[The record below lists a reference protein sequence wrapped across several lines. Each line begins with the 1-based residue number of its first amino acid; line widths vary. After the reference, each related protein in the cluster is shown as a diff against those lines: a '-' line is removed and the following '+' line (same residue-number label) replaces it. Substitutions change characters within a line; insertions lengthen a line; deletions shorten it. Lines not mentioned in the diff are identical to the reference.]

1 MNMIP
6 PFDVVT
12 FITAPWAEAWESS
25 LWIVVMGFL
34 VNAACG
40 LVGSF
45 LVLRRMALVGDAISH
60 SVLPGI
66 AVAFLLSTSRSS
78 GLMVVGAVGAG
89 LFAVWLIEFIHRN
102 TRVKPDAAL
111 GVTFTTLFSI
121 GVILIALYAD
131 QVDLDL
137 ECVLYGEIGFVY
149 FADSFA
155 LLGIEVPIPVLRIA
169 VTLFGLLIL
178 VLLFYKEA
186 LVTSFDPVLATSL
199 GISARWM
206 HYGLMLSLSVVI
218 VFSFESVG
226 AILVIAMLILPSV
239 TGSLLSDRLAHI
251 LIMSGAF
258 SALYALAGLHLA
270 TWLNCSPAGAM
281 VVAGFLIFC
290 LAWIFSPRR
299 GLLAQFRKGR
309 GSFTPDV
316 SGKLNPELG
325 IKN

>member
-1 MNMIP
+1 MELIP
-6 PFDVVT
+6 PFDVVS
-12 FITAPWAEAWESS
+12 FIKAPWGEAGESS

-60 SVLPGI
+60 SLLPGI

-78 GLMVVGAVGAG
+78 GLMLVGAVGAG
-89 LFAVWLIEFIHRN
+89 LLAVWLIEFIHRN
-102 TRVKPDAAL
+102 SRVKPDAAL

-121 GVILIALYAD
+121 GVILVALYAD

-155 LLGIEVPIPVLRIA
+155 LWGLEVPIPVLRMA
-169 VTLFGLLIL
+169 VTLFGLLVL
-178 VLLFYKEA
+178 LLLFYKEA

-199 GISARWM
+199 GIPARWV
-206 HYGLMLSLSVVI
+206 HYGLMLTLSVVI

-239 TGSLLSDRLAHI
+239 TGSLLSDRLTHI
-251 LIMSGAF
+251 LLLTVAF

-299 GLLAQFRKGR
+299 GLLTQLRKGR
-309 GSFTPDV
+309 AGSTPDV
-316 SGKLNPELG
+316 GRNLRLG
-325 IKN
+325 

>member
-1 MNMIP
+1 MELIP
-6 PFDVVT
+6 PFELVS
-12 FITAPWAEAWESS
+12 FIKAPWGEAGESS

-60 SVLPGI
+60 SLLPGI

-78 GLMVVGAVGAG
+78 GLMMVGAVGAG
-89 LFAVWLIEFIHRN
+89 LLAVWLIEFIHRN

-121 GVILIALYAD
+121 GVILVALYAD

-155 LLGIEVPIPVLRIA
+155 LLGIEVPVPVLRMA
-169 VTLFGLLIL
+169 ATLFGLL
-178 VLLFYKEA
+178 VLLLLFFKEA

-199 GISARWM
+199 GIPARWV
-206 HYGLMLSLSVVI
+206 HYGLMLTLSVVI

-239 TGSLLSDRLAHI
+239 TGSLLSDRLIHI
-251 LIMSGAF
+251 LLMSVAF

-281 VVAGFLIFC
+281 VVVGFLIFC

-299 GLLAQFRKGR
+299 GLLVQLRKGR
-309 GSFTPDV
+309 GV
-316 SGKLNPELG
+316 KARLG
-325 IKN
+325 APIRN

>member
-1 MNMIP
+1 MELIP
-6 PFDVVT
+6 PFDVVS
-12 FITAPWAEAWESS
+12 FFKAPWGEAGESS

-60 SVLPGI
+60 SLLPGI

-78 GLMVVGAVGAG
+78 GLMMAGAVGAG
-89 LFAVWLIEFIHRN
+89 LLAVWLIEFIHRN

-121 GVILIALYAD
+121 GVILVALYAD

-149 FADSFA
+149 FAEGIA
-155 LLGIEVPIPVLRIA
+155 IWGIEVPVPVLRMA
-169 VTLFGLLIL
+169 VTLFGLL
-178 VLLFYKEA
+178 VLLLLFFKEA

-199 GISARWM
+199 GIPARWV
-206 HYGLMLSLSVVI
+206 HYGLMLTLSVVI

-239 TGSLLSDRLAHI
+239 TGSLLSDRLTHI
-251 LIMSGAF
+251 LLMSVAF
-258 SALYALAGLHLA
+258 SALYALVGLHLA

-299 GLLAQFRKGR
+299 GLLVQLRKGR
-309 GSFTPDV
+309 R
-316 SGKLNPELG
+316 ELRIEHG
-325 IKN
+325 

>member
-1 MNMIP
+1 MELIP
-6 PFDVVT
+6 PFDFVS
-12 FITAPWAEAWESS
+12 FFTAPWGEAGESS

-60 SVLPGI
+60 SLLPGI

-78 GLMVVGAVGAG
+78 GLMMVGAVGAG
-89 LFAVWLIEFIHRN
+89 LLAVWLIEFIHRN

-121 GVILIALYAD
+121 GVILVALYAD

-155 LLGIEVPIPVLRIA
+155 LWGIEVPLPVLRMA
-169 VTLFGLLIL
+169 ATLFGLLVLL
-178 VLLFYKEA
+178 VLFYKEA

-199 GISARWM
+199 GIPARWV
-206 HYGLMLSLSVVI
+206 HYGLMLTLSVVI

-239 TGSLLSDRLAHI
+239 TGSLLSNRLTHI
-251 LIMSGAF
+251 LLMSVAF

-281 VVAGFLIFC
+281 VVVGFLIFC

-299 GLLAQFRKGR
+299 GLLVQLRNGKGVKAR
-309 GSFTPDV
+309 
-316 SGKLNPELG
+316 LG
-325 IKN
+325 APIRN

>member
-1 MNMIP
+1 MELIP
-6 PFDVVT
+6 PFDVVS
-12 FITAPWAEAWESS
+12 FIKAPWGEAGESS

-60 SVLPGI
+60 SLLPGI

-78 GLMVVGAVGAG
+78 GLMMAGAVGAG
-89 LFAVWLIEFIHRN
+89 LLAVWLIEFIHRN

-121 GVILIALYAD
+121 GVILVALYAD

-155 LLGIEVPIPVLRIA
+155 LWGIEVPVPVLRMA
-169 VTLFGLLIL
+169 ATLFGLL
-178 VLLFYKEA
+178 VLLLLFFKEA
-186 LVTSFDPVLATSL
+186 LVSSFDPVLATSL
-199 GISARWM
+199 GIPARWV
-206 HYGLMLSLSVVI
+206 HYGLMLTLSVVI

-226 AILVIAMLILPSV
+226 AILVIAMLILPCV
-239 TGSLLSDRLAHI
+239 TGSLLSDRLVHI
-251 LIMSGAF
+251 LLMSVAF

-299 GLLAQFRKGR
+299 GLLTQLRKGR
-309 GSFTPDV
+309 AGSTPDV
-316 SGKLNPELG
+316 GRNLRLG
-325 IKN
+325 

>member
-1 MNMIP
+1 MELIP
-6 PFDVVT
+6 PFDVVS
-12 FITAPWAEAWESS
+12 FIAAPWTEAWESS

-45 LVLRRMALVGDAISH
+45 LVLRRMALMGDAISH
-60 SVLPGI
+60 SLLPGI
-66 AVAFLLSTSRSS
+66 TVAFLLSTSRSS
-78 GLMVVGAVGAG
+78 GLMMMGAVGAG
-89 LFAVWLIEFIHRN
+89 LLAVWLIEFIHRN

-121 GVILIALYAD
+121 GVILVALFAD

-149 FADSFA
+149 FAEGFA
-155 LLGIEVPIPVLRIA
+155 LLGLEVPIPVLRMA
-169 VTLFGLLIL
+169 VTLFGLL
-178 VLLFYKEA
+178 VLLLLFFKEA

-199 GISARWM
+199 GIPARWV
-206 HYGLMLSLSVVI
+206 HYGLMLTLSVVI

-251 LIMSGAF
+251 LLMSVAF
-258 SALYALAGLHLA
+258 SAFYALAGLHLA

-281 VVAGFLIFC
+281 VVAGFLVFC
-290 LAWIFSPRR
+290 LAWVFSPRR
-299 GLLAQFRKGR
+299 GLLAQLRNGKW
-309 GSFTPDV
+309 GSTPEARQ
-316 SGKLNPELG
+316 GAPIRN
-325 IKN
+325 

>member
-1 MNMIP
+1 MELIP
-6 PFDVVT
+6 PFELVS
-12 FITAPWAEAWESS
+12 FIKAPWGEAGESS

-60 SVLPGI
+60 SLLPGI

-78 GLMVVGAVGAG
+78 GLMLVGAVGAG
-89 LFAVWLIEFIHRN
+89 LLAVWLIEFIHRN

-121 GVILIALYAD
+121 GVILVALYAD
-131 QVDLDL
+131 QLDLDL

-149 FADSFA
+149 FAEGIA
-155 LLGIEVPIPVLRIA
+155 LWGIEVPVPVLRMA
-169 VTLFGLLIL
+169 VTLFGLL
-178 VLLFYKEA
+178 VLLLIFFKEA

-199 GISARWM
+199 GIPARWV
-206 HYGLMLSLSVVI
+206 HYGLMLTLSVVI

-239 TGSLLSDRLAHI
+239 TGSLLSDRLVHI
-251 LIMSGAF
+251 LLMSVAF

-299 GLLAQFRKGR
+299 GLLVGFMKRKQIPEYSPRQSIG
-309 GSFTPDV
+309 
-316 SGKLNPELG
+316 LND
-325 IKN
+325 

>member
-1 MNMIP
+1 MELIP
-6 PFDVVT
+6 PFDVVS
-12 FITAPWAEAWESS
+12 FIKAPWGEAGESS

-60 SVLPGI
+60 SLLPGI

-78 GLMVVGAVGAG
+78 GLMMVGAVGAG
-89 LFAVWLIEFIHRN
+89 LLAVWLIEFIHRN

-121 GVILIALYAD
+121 GVILVALYAD

-155 LLGIEVPIPVLRIA
+155 LWGIEVPVPVLRMA
-169 VTLFGLLIL
+169 ATLFGLL
-178 VLLFYKEA
+178 VLLLLFFKEA
-186 LVTSFDPVLATSL
+186 LVSSFDPILATSL
-199 GISARWM
+199 GIPARWV
-206 HYGLMLSLSVVI
+206 HYGLMLTLSVVI

-239 TGSLLSDRLAHI
+239 TGSLLSDRLVHI
-251 LIMSGAF
+251 LLMSVAF

-299 GLLAQFRKGR
+299 GLLTQLRKGR
-309 GSFTPDV
+309 AGSTPDV
-316 SGKLNPELG
+316 GRNLRLG
-325 IKN
+325 

>member
-1 MNMIP
+1 MELIP
-6 PFDVVT
+6 PFDIGSFLT
-12 FITAPWAEAWESS
+12 TPWAEATESS
-25 LWIVVMGFL
+25 LWIVIMGFL
-34 VNAACG
+34 VNASCG

-45 LVLRRMALVGDAISH
+45 LVLRRMALMGDAISH

-66 AVAFLLSTSRSS
+66 AVVFLLSTSRSA
-78 GLMVVGAVGAG
+78 GLMMLGAVGAG

-149 FADSFA
+149 FAESRA
-155 LLGIEVPIPVLRIA
+155 ILGMDVPIPVLRMA
-169 VTLFGLLIL
+169 LTLFGLLVLI
-178 VLLFYKEA
+178 LLFFKEA

-199 GISARWM
+199 GIPARWM
-206 HYGLMLSLSVVI
+206 HYGLMLTLSVVI
-218 VFSFESVG
+218 VFSFEAVG

-239 TGSLLSDRLAHI
+239 TSALLSDRLVHI
-251 LIMSGAF
+251 LFLSAAF

-299 GLLAQFRKGR
+299 GLLLTLVRR
-309 GSFTPDV
+309 GLTASP
-316 SGKLNPELG
+316 LAP
-325 IKN
+325 

>member
-1 MNMIP
+1 MELIP
-6 PFDVVT
+6 PFDVVS
-12 FITAPWAEAWESS
+12 FIKAPWGEAGESS

-60 SVLPGI
+60 SLLPGI

-78 GLMVVGAVGAG
+78 GLMMAGAVGAG
-89 LFAVWLIEFIHRN
+89 LLAVWLIEFIHRN

-121 GVILIALYAD
+121 GVILVALYAD

-155 LLGIEVPIPVLRIA
+155 LWGIEVPVPVLRMA
-169 VTLFGLLIL
+169 VTLFGLL
-178 VLLFYKEA
+178 VLLLLFFKEA
-186 LVTSFDPVLATSL
+186 LVSSFDPVLATSL
-199 GISARWM
+199 GIPAHWV
-206 HYGLMLSLSVVI
+206 HYGLMLTLSVVI

-226 AILVIAMLILPSV
+226 AILVIAMLILPCV
-239 TGSLLSDRLAHI
+239 TGSLLSDRLVHI
-251 LIMSGAF
+251 LLMSVAF

-290 LAWIFSPRR
+290 LVWIFSPRR
-299 GLLAQFRKGR
+299 GLLIQLRKGR
-309 GSFTPDV
+309 AGSTPDV
-316 SGKLNPELG
+316 GRNLRLG
-325 IKN
+325 

>member
-1 MNMIP
+1 MEMFP
-6 PFDVVT
+6 PFDVVS
-12 FITAPWAEAWESS
+12 FFTAPWAEAAESF

-45 LVLRRMALVGDAISH
+45 LVLRRMALMGDAISH

-78 GLMVVGAVGAG
+78 GLMMVGAVGAG
-89 LFAVWLIEFIHRN
+89 LLAVWLIEFIHRN

-131 QVDLDL
+131 RVDLDL

-149 FADSFA
+149 FAESFA
-155 LLGIEVPIPVLRIA
+155 LLGMEVPVPVLRMA
-169 VTLFGLLIL
+169 LTLFGLL
-178 VLLFYKEA
+178 VLLLTFYKEA
-186 LVTSFDPVLATSL
+186 LVTSFDPVLATSM
-199 GISARWM
+199 GIPARWM
-206 HYGLMLSLSVVI
+206 HYGLMLTLSVVI

-239 TGSLLSDRLAHI
+239 TSALLSDRLIHI
-251 LIMSGAF
+251 LIMSAAF
-258 SALYALAGLHLA
+258 SAFYALAGLHLA

-281 VVAGFLIFC
+281 VVAGFLLFC
-290 LAWIFSPRR
+290 LVWFFSPRR
-299 GLLAQFRKGR
+299 GLLFQLAKRR
-309 GSFTPDV
+309 RRLLLTT
-316 SGKLNPELG
+316 EH
-325 IKN
+325 

>member
-1 MNMIP
+1 MELIP
-6 PFDVVT
+6 PFELVS
-12 FITAPWAEAWESS
+12 FIKAPWGEAGESS

-60 SVLPGI
+60 SLLPGI

-78 GLMVVGAVGAG
+78 GLMLAGAVGAG
-89 LFAVWLIEFIHRN
+89 LLAVWLIEFIHRN

-121 GVILIALYAD
+121 GVILVALYAD

-149 FADSFA
+149 FAEGIA
-155 LLGIEVPIPVLRIA
+155 IWGIEVPVPVLRMA
-169 VTLFGLLIL
+169 ATLFGLLIL
-178 VLLFYKEA
+178 LLLFFKEA

-199 GISARWM
+199 GIPARWV
-206 HYGLMLSLSVVI
+206 HYGLMLTLSVVI

-239 TGSLLSDRLAHI
+239 TGSLLSDRLTHI
-251 LIMSGAF
+251 LLMSVAF
-258 SALYALAGLHLA
+258 SALYALVGLHLA

-281 VVAGFLIFC
+281 VVTGFLIFC

-299 GLLAQFRKGR
+299 GLLVQLRNGR
-309 GSFTPDV
+309 RV
-316 SGKLNPELG
+316 KARLG
-325 IKN
+325 AAN